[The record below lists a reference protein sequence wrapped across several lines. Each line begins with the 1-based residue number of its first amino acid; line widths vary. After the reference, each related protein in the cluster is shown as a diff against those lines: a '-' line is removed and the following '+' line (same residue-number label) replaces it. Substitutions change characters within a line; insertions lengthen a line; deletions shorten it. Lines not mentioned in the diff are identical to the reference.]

1 MQANLI
7 FRSEATRKSSET
19 PFRAKRDEGA
29 ALRYIQHCS
38 MAAGMPL
45 LPSALP
51 PKGEASRY
59 GANIFLNLIA
69 LPAWGRLTAKRRS
82 GAFVNRLLETLFP
95 ALFHTACA
103 LSAPS
108 GHLPLEGKAD
118 DTRMAS
124 SHKPFG
130 HRHHP
135 YSAVLPYF
143 MRRTTISHSSEI
155 FKRNQ
160 PAICPAG

>member
-51 PKGEASRY
+51 PKGEASHY
-59 GANIFLNLIA
+59 AANNFLNLTA
-69 LPAWGRLTAKRRS
+69 FPSRGRCPE
-82 GAFVNRLLETLFP
+82 GADR
-95 ALFHTACA
+95 A
-103 LSAPS
+103 
-108 GHLPLEGKAD
+108 G
-118 DTRMAS
+118 
-124 SHKPFG
+124 
-130 HRHHP
+130 
-135 YSAVLPYF
+135 AV
-143 MRRTTISHSSEI
+143 
-155 FKRNQ
+155 
-160 PAICPAG
+160 